1 MNFKSQILS
10 IGLMILISVIL
21 LSLAL
26 GLDKDESIE
35 FSKIEISGNV
45 YQSSEQYYQFA
56 NLDQCIEQNL
66 PVQIIRDRLEKHPY
80 VQRAEIIF
88 EGNGV
93 ISTKIIEKKFKA
105 ILLSKK
111 KQYYLTN
118 EFEALPIIGQI
129 QRTDYPVISNIKL
142 SGSELINSVNNI
154 GDLKT
159 AVQII
164 DAMKYLNPQ
173 MYAQISEVDLCN
185 GNNLVLYFNTLKY
198 PVVFGEKDGLNKVVY
213 LNKLWNQLNKKKMGS
228 MINYIDLR
236 FEDKVYLGITE
247 EYLADR
253 NKRS

>member
-1 MNFKSQILS
+1 MKFKSQIFS
-10 IGLMILISVIL
+10 IGLMILISAIL

-80 VQRAEIIF
+80 VKRAEIIF
-88 EGNGV
+88 EGDGV
-93 ISTKIIEKKFKA
+93 ISINILEKKFKA
-105 ILLSKK
+105 ILYSKK

-118 EFEALPIIGQI
+118 KFEPLPIIGQI

-142 SGSELINSVNNI
+142 SENELISSVQSNAE
-154 GDLKT
+154 LK
-159 AVQII
+159 AAIQII
-164 DAMKYLNPQ
+164 DAMKHLNPQ
-173 MYAQISEVDLCN
+173 MYSQISEVDLCN
-185 GNNLVLYFNTLKY
+185 GNNLVLYFNTLNY

-213 LNKLWNQLNKKKMGS
+213 LNKLWTQLNRKKMGP

-236 FEDKVYLGITE
+236 FDEKVYLGINE
-247 EYLADR
+247 EYIADG